1 MTLYY
6 SLVFTLLV
14 IQMVL
19 FCFLILPL
27 PKRLKRRLFTFIST
41 SWFIAKIRYISKIIF
56 IFILVLFFDSV
67 NRVFRTVEEAK
78 LGTSGSLR
86 DAYRSDI
93 QARKFYSQRNM
104 YLCGFT
110 LFLSLI
116 IDRVYALTLQV
127 LKYEELVNTIKT
139 QSDEHVKSKALV
151 EEITE
156 LKKRIVEKD
165 KEFHELSERYS
176 RETKTNESKKN
187 M

>member
-1 MTLYY
+1 
-6 SLVFTLLV
+6 
-14 IQMVL
+14 MVL

-41 SWFIAKIRYISKIIF
+41 SPFIAKIRYVSKITF

-67 NRVFRTVEEAK
+67 NRVFRTSEEARP
-78 LGTSGSLR
+78 GSASSLR
-86 DAYRSDI
+86 DAYRSDA

-127 LKYEELVNTIKT
+127 LRYEELINTLKT
-139 QSDEHVKSKALV
+139 QSDEHVKSNALV
-151 EEITE
+151 DEITE
-156 LKKRIVEKD
+156 LKKRMVEKD

-176 RETKTNESKKN
+176 KETKSGESKKN
-187 M
+187 I